1 MQNKAIEFAVSR
13 HKSLS
18 LNPQNSREYGV
29 NKTGFKGSLWIG
41 TYEGKKYKGTR
52 VQTTGEVASIL
63 NDHIE
68 QLQSS
73 NYIGEHHEYKYWYIE
88 DSRDVEKIID
98 IFGRS

>member
-1 MQNKAIEFAVSR
+1 MQDKKIESIVSKN
-13 HKSLS
+13 KSLS
-18 LNPQNSREYGV
+18 LNAHNPREYGI
-29 NKTGFKGSLWIG
+29 NKTSLKGSLWIS

-73 NYIGEHHEYKYWYIE
+73 RYVGEHHGYKYWFVE
-88 DSRDVEKIID
+88 NSSDVEKLID
-98 IFGRS
+98 IFGRG